1 MPVRTKLIPIGNS
14 RGVRLP
20 KSLIQEAG
28 LLDEVDIHVRDG
40 AVIITSAQPP
50 RAGWAE
56 AATVMHDRQ
65 EDQLIDSPND
75 TKFDSEQWE
84 W

>member
-1 MPVRTKLIPIGNS
+1 MKTKLVPIGNS

-20 KSLIQEAG
+20 KPMITEAG
-28 LLDEVDIHVRDG
+28 LGDEVDIHVRDG
-40 AVIITSAQPP
+40 AIIITSMKNP

-56 AATVMHDRQ
+56 SARLMHDRE
-65 EDQLIDSPND
+65 EDQLIDFPTD
-75 TKFDSEQWE
+75 TRFDRTEWE